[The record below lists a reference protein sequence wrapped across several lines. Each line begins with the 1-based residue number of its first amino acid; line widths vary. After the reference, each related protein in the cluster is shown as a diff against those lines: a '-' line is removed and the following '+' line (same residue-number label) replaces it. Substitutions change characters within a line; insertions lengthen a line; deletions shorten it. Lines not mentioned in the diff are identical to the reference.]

1 METDCRRIPECVAP
15 VEHLCAVGAAE
26 QVAAGGN
33 RTFFICVDG
42 VLGCGDNSKGQ
53 LGLPRGAFGDCVKK
67 PTALAGLR
75 EKVGL
80 ADAGGRALNR

>member
-53 LGLPRGAFGDCVKK
+53 LGL
-67 PTALAGLR
+67 AGLR